1 MVNIEI
7 DGIPLNVDSTKMII
21 QAADEAGIDIPRFC
35 YHKKLSIAANC
46 RMCLVEVDNARKAL
60 PACATPVTEGMKV
73 FTHSKIAV
81 AAQRGVMEFLLI
93 NHPLDCPICDQ
104 GGECELQDLSMG
116 YGSGIS
122 RFSEGKRVVKDKD
135 IGPLINTDMTRCI
148 QCTRCVRFG
157 EEIAGIKE
165 LGATGRGENLEIGTY
180 IESSLVSELSGNIID
195 LCPVGAL
202 TSKPFRYKARAWE
215 LTAHPSIAPHDAAGS
230 HIEFHTRRNEV
241 MRVVPRDNDSINE
254 SWISDRDRFS
264 YSAINHEQRATTP
277 MLKQNGTWQET
288 DWQTALQATVDG
300 IEKTNSE
307 EVAGLI
313 SPMATLEEGYLFQKL
328 MRGMGV
334 NNIDHRLREQS
345 FEDQAY
351 AYNTEHW
358 CLSDIEYSNDIV
370 LIGCNIRAEQPIIA
384 HRIRQA
390 ALHGS
395 AVININFF
403 ASDLLMPID
412 KQITVNAKAM
422 VDTLAGIAK
431 TLISSAEEPSS
442 DWDELLSDTV
452 ASELT
457 KTIAMQLK
465 DSKQA
470 SLLVGALANHHPQAA
485 TIRTLANLIAK
496 LSDSHIIVLPT
507 ANSNALTL
515 AGAVP
520 YQENSGL
527 NSNEIWQQKLKAYVL
542 FGIEPEFDT
551 ADPLQAQDA
560 LKDADFVVAI
570 NSFVTETM
578 LNSCDVILPLASFAE
593 TSGTF
598 IGVDGE
604 WQSFSGAVAPK
615 GESRPGWK
623 ILRVLANL
631 AKIKDIDFVSS
642 QDVRDEVKDN
652 LNDEVAGKQDQY
664 IPEKLITETALM
676 AISEVPMYQVDAL
689 VRRSDSLQQTPDN
702 QKSKVAKMNKDEAAR
717 YGLSD
722 QNTITV
728 NQATRS
734 LTLPF
739 EIDEDIADDC
749 IYLATGLNDAAQ
761 LGIGFGAITVTELET
776 VDA

>member
-241 MRVVPRDNDSINE
+241 MRVVPRECDSINE

-351 AYNTEHW
+351 EYNTEHW

-403 ASDLLMPID
+403 ASDLLMPVD

-442 DWDELLSDTV
+442 DWDELLSDIV
-452 ASELT
+452 PSESD
-457 KTIAMQLK
+457 KTIAMQLA

-520 YQENSGL
+520 YQENVGL

-664 IPEKLITETALM
+664 IPENLITETALM

-702 QKSKVAKMNKDEAAR
+702 QKSKVAKMNKGEAAR